1 MLNNKF
7 NEVMKNLEKNID
19 SEKDLRYAKEQV
31 TELTMTYLGELGNLE
46 NIYNKNI
53 TTICRRISELE
64 NKLEKLDEELE
75 EEEELD
81 VEPIT
86 CPYCNMNFLIEY
98 DSNNTEVKCP
108 ECKNVI
114 ELDWGTN
121 SEDDM

>member
-19 SEKDLRYAKEQV
+19 SEKDLRYAKEQI
-31 TELTMTYLGELGNLE
+31 TELTMTYLAELGNLE

-53 TTICRRISELE
+53 KTICKRISDLE
-64 NKLEKLDEELE
+64 EKIEKMDEEIE
-75 EEEELD
+75 DDEID

-108 ECKNVI
+108 ECKNII
-114 ELDWGTN
+114 ELDWENN
-121 SEDDM
+121 SDDDM